1 MYILDLRS
9 KSIVWHEP
17 VFPGVQGYTDLCH
30 SSNGMVYG
38 VADRTRF
45 FAFDPKTRTVVH
57 EQDLNETLGPTISH
71 QGPRVF
77 IQSPDGDVYMLFV
90 KGIARVNPR
99 AYAITQFADSPVPIG
114 PGGDYLDGRI
124 YFGSGSHLY
133 SYGVPGK
140 RKQ

>member
-1 MYILDLRS
+1 MCGTSRS
-9 KSIVWHEP
+9 SPACRAIPTFAV
-17 VFPGVQGYTDLCH
+17 
-30 SSNGMVYG
+30 SSNGLVYG

-45 FAFDPKTRTVVH
+45 FVFDPETRTVVH
-57 EQDLNETLGPTISH
+57 EQDLSETLGPTISH

-99 AYAITQFADSPVPIG
+99 AYAITQLAESPVPIG